1 MKLANFSKILQ
12 AKWDFKGMF
21 TLLLMTNLQLP
32 HTPKNWHGINNFG
45 GYSVKKDPAR
55 TSTRLYLIGCTLGR
69 MLLTASY
76 RKPRSE

>member
-32 HTPKNWHGINNFG
+32 HTPKNWHGIYNFG
-45 GYSVKKDPAR
+45 GVFSKKKTLQEPLLD
-55 TSTRLYLIGCTLGR
+55 CT
-69 MLLTASY
+69 
-76 RKPRSE
+76 